1 MFRLLALEERGVL
14 TPGHVRLA
22 ASSVG
27 RSVRTVQRWLQTA
40 REEGRTARKPRPRF
54 TVTDEVHARLALW
67 CGNAAAVHR
76 ELLAQAHASADDSPD
91 GGADGEPAAGTGSGG
106 GVAVPSLATFQRAVR
121 RDLNAGQRA
130 ALKGGERARRAHDV
144 HLARPVKWR
153 NACWE
158 GDHKHLPVEVELD
171 GQAVRPWVTWFID
184 CARNTITGVAVTP
197 HQPSRD
203 AVLAALRIALSRDES
218 GGPYGPIGGLPELVR
233 VDRGKEF
240 LCATVTR
247 ALGALAVPV
256 QDLPAR
262 RPELKG
268 TVENL
273 NHCVVDMFL
282 VALPG
287 YLHAPTATTGPRAR
301 RGDLEGL
308 LSFTEF
314 TARLLDWVRWWNT
327 EHRPQPLAGRTPL
340 QAWQDDPTPIED
352 VPPALLHSFT
362 LEDAGGEKNLST
374 KGVYWRGR
382 YYVGPW
388 MHGMDGT
395 RVRVRFVPHHD
406 HEIEVFDA
414 ATGAH
419 LGPAHLADAATA
431 VQRAALRRAKDA
443 QRRTMVRALASAD
456 RQRRRLGR
464 YGAVTGPGRPEP
476 LAALTAA
483 EAEEQLAAA
492 AGSALAKRALPD
504 LIPPREAPASWARPI
519 HRRRPAAPGT
529 DAGASPPAPGAA
541 HAPGGGPVDGADV
554 EAAEEG
560 GRP

>member
-1 MFRLLALEERGVL
+1 MFRLLSLQERGVL
-14 TPGHVRLA
+14 TPAHVRLA
-22 ASSVG
+22 ASSAG
-27 RSVRTVQRWLQTA
+27 RSVRTVQRWLQEA
-40 REEGRTARKPRPRF
+40 RQEGRTARKPRPRF

-67 CGNAAAVHR
+67 RGNAAAVHR
-76 ELLAQAHASADDSPD
+76 ELVAQARASQGDPVG
-91 GGADGEPAAGTGSGG
+91 GGADGEPAGGAG
-106 GVAVPSLATFQRAVR
+106 GVGVPSLATFQRAVR

-130 ALKGGERARRAHDV
+130 ALKDGERARRLHDV
-144 HLARPVKWR
+144 YLARPVKWR

-171 GQAVRPWVTWFID
+171 GQLVRPWVTWFID
-184 CARNTITGVAVTP
+184 CARNAITGAAVTP

-203 AVLAALRIALSRDES
+203 AVLAALRIALSRDEP

-240 LCATVTR
+240 LCATVSR

-273 NHCVVDMFL
+273 NHCVTVMFL
-282 VALPG
+282 VAQPG
-287 YLHAPTATTGPRAR
+287 YLHAPTATTRPQSRRA
-301 RGDLEGL
+301 DPAEV

-314 TARLLDWVRWWNT
+314 TARLLRWVSWWNT
-327 EHRPQPLAGRTPL
+327 EHRPQPLGGRTPL

-352 VPPALLHSFT
+352 VPPDLLRSFT
-362 LEDAGGEKNLST
+362 LEDAGHAKALTT

-388 MHGMDGT
+388 MHGRDGT
-395 RVRVRFVPHHD
+395 QVRVRFVPHHD

-414 ATGAH
+414 ITGAY
-419 LGPAHLADAATA
+419 LGPAHPANAATPA
-431 VQRAALRRAKDA
+431 QRAALRRAKDA
-443 QRRTMVRALASAD
+443 ERRTMVRALSAAD

-464 YGAVTGPGRPEP
+464 YGAVTEPTAPRP

-483 EAEEQLAAA
+483 EAEEQLVAAA
-492 AGSALAKRALPD
+492 GGGSALAKRALPD
-504 LIPPREAPASWARPI
+504 LIPPREAPTSWARPI
-519 HRRRPAAPGT
+519 RRPHPAPPATATNAAAPGAT
-529 DAGASPPAPGAA
+529 GDPGTA
-541 HAPGGGPVDGADV
+541 DGTRED
-554 EAAEEG
+554 EGEG
-560 GRP
+560 GRS

>member
-22 ASSVG
+22 ASSAG

-40 REEGRTARKPRPRF
+40 REEGRTARRSRPRF

-76 ELLAQAHASADDSPD
+76 ELLAQARASADDSVD
-91 GGADGEPAAGTGSGG
+91 GGAGGEPAAGTGSGG

-171 GQAVRPWVTWFID
+171 GRAVRPWVTWFID
-184 CARNTITGVAVTP
+184 CARNAITGAAVTP

-203 AVLAALRIALSRDES
+203 AVLAALRIALSRDEP
-218 GGPYGPIGGLPELVR
+218 GGPYGLIGGLPELVR

-240 LCATVTR
+240 LCVTVTR

-282 VALPG
+282 VAQPG
-287 YLHAPTATTGPRAR
+287 YLHAPAATTGPRPR
-301 RGDLEGL
+301 RGDLDGL
-308 LSFTEF
+308 LSFAEF

-327 EHRPQPLAGRTPL
+327 EHRPKPLGGRTPL

-352 VPPALLHSFT
+352 VPPALLRSFT
-362 LEDAGGEKNLST
+362 LEDAGGDKVLST

-414 ATGAH
+414 TTGAH
-419 LGPAHLADAATA
+419 LGPAHLANAATA
-431 VQRAALRRAKDA
+431 AQRAALRRAKDA

-456 RQRRRLGR
+456 RQRR

-476 LAALTAA
+476 LAALTAT

-492 AGSALAKRALPD
+492 AGPGSALAKRALPD

-519 HRRRPAAPGT
+519 RRSRPVAPGAST
-529 DAGASPPAPGAA
+529 DAGPSAPGAA
-541 HAPGGGPVDGADV
+541 DAPDGGGALDGADEE
-554 EAAEEG
+554 EAEEEG
-560 GRP
+560 GRV

>member
-14 TPGHVRLA
+14 TPEHVRLA
-22 ASSVG
+22 AFSAG

-40 REEGRTARKPRPRF
+40 REEGRTVRKPRPRF
-54 TVTDEVHARLALW
+54 TVTGEVHARLALW

-76 ELLAQAHASADDSPD
+76 ELLAQARVSADDSVD
-91 GGADGEPAAGTGSGG
+91 GAAGGEPASSARSGG
-106 GVAVPSLATFQRAVR
+106 GVGVPSLATFQRAVR

-144 HLARPVKWR
+144 YLARPPQWR

-171 GQAVRPWVTWFID
+171 GELVRPWVTWFID
-184 CARNTITGVAVTP
+184 CARNAITGAAVTP

-203 AVLAALRIALSRDES
+203 AVLAALRIALSRDEP

-273 NHCVVDMFL
+273 NHCVTAMFL
-282 VALPG
+282 VAQPG
-287 YLHAPTATTGPRAR
+287 YLHAPTATTRPPSR
-301 RGDLEGL
+301 RSDPADV

-314 TARLLDWVRWWNT
+314 TARLLGWVRWWNT
-327 EHRPQPLAGRTPL
+327 DHRPQPLGGRTPL
-340 QAWQDDPTPIED
+340 EAWQDDPTPIED
-352 VPPALLHSFT
+352 VPPDLLRSFT
-362 LEDAGGEKNLST
+362 LEDAGGDKVLST

-395 RVRVRFVPHHD
+395 RVRVRFIPHHD

-414 ATGAH
+414 VTGTH

-431 VQRAALRRAKDA
+431 AQRAALRRAKDA

-456 RQRRRLGR
+456 RQRRQLGR
-464 YGAVTGPGRPEP
+464 YGAGTEPMRPEP

-483 EAEEQLAAA
+483 EAEEQLATA

-519 HRRRPAAPGT
+519 RRPRPAAPGT
-529 DAGASPPAPGAA
+529 DADPPAPDAA
-541 HAPGGGPVDGADV
+541 HTPGSGGGAVNGTD
-554 EAAEEG
+554 EEEAEEG
-560 GRP
+560 GSP